1 MADSLPLQ
9 PDAGERSDNTARGER
24 AEGMKMITVT
34 ASTDRQ
40 IPWWR
45 EPTKE
50 QWLAYVAAWLG
61 WTLDAFDFT
70 VFLLIMVP
78 IAKEFQ
84 VPLTEVTL
92 IFTVTLWMRLIG
104 ATASGW
110 LADRVGRKTPLM
122 ISILWYS
129 ICNFIAGFS
138 PTFWF
143 LFLFRALLG
152 IGMGAEWPAG
162 AALAMESWPPRT
174 RGLMSGALQGSWGLG
189 FLLSSAAYGLLFNTI
204 GWRGLLWLGV
214 LPALVTLY
222 IRKFVKEPEVWRE
235 NREKQ
240 RQQREEFKAPL
251 LEIFRVRVLGNTLT
265 ACLWMGSGF
274 VVYYTVFGLFPTHL
288 QKDLHFSPGAVALPV
303 AFANGMTFVSSC
315 IWGYVADRIGRRWSM
330 IIPAL
335 IGIVITPFYLGF
347 ITTSCSAGRRL
358 YDPGLLCRQ
367 HLRAEPRLSQRALS
381 NRGASHRRRF
391 LLSPGCDLG
400 WARRAAASGLGG
412 NDAERLYPPD
422 ADCHDGFRS
431 DLCRR
436 AAAWPG
442 DQRQNS
448 RVRH

>member
-1 MADSLPLQ
+1 MI
-9 PDAGERSDNTARGER
+9 
-24 AEGMKMITVT
+24 ITVAT
-34 ASTDRQ
+34 PDRQ

-45 EPTKE
+45 EPTAD
-50 QWLAYVAAWLG
+50 QWLAYIAAWLG

-78 IAKEFQ
+78 IAQEFH

-138 PTFWF
+138 PAFWF

-162 AALAMESWPPRT
+162 AALAMESWPARS
-174 RGLMSGALQGSWGLG
+174 RGFMSGALQGSWGLG
-189 FLLSSAAYGLLFNTI
+189 FLLSSAVYGLLYNAI

-240 RQQREEFKAPL
+240 QQQREEFKAPL
-251 LEIFRVRVLGNTLT
+251 LEIFRLRMLGNTLT
-265 ACLWMGSGF
+265 TCLWMGSGF

-303 AFANGMTFVSSC
+303 ALANGMTFVSSC
-315 IWGYVADRIGRRWSM
+315 IWGYVADRLGRRWSM

-335 IGIVITPFYLGF
+335 IGIIITPFYLGF
-347 ITTSCSAGRRL
+347 ITTSYAVLVTAFTIQGFFVGSIYGQNPAYLNERFPTEVRATAAGFC
-358 YDPGLLCRQ
+358 YHQGAIWGGLVGPL
-367 HLRAEPRLSQRALS
+367 LAAWAATMPSGFTLPMLLVTTV
-381 NRGASHRRRF
+381 F
-391 LLSPGCDLG
+391 LLIFVVALLLG
-400 WARRAAASGLGG
+400 PETKGKILVSDIELTHAPQASSV
-412 NDAERLYPPD
+412 P
-422 ADCHDGFRS
+422 
-431 DLCRR
+431 
-436 AAAWPG
+436 
-442 DQRQNS
+442 
-448 RVRH
+448 V